1 MIDRNA
7 FRISGLFL
15 LIMVAATVWR
25 LSLLP
30 DWRHMPVGGGHAIT
44 GLVLFAAPLSLLI
57 TMVVPYLPKLLM
69 SDVGDSKQA
78 WGRWNGRW
86 IVSQGA
92 IIVVLQA
99 FILTRSLGALPLP
112 AEMIARG
119 TVALMGLMFMTMG
132 NIIPKAPS
140 MPAGADP
147 RALNPWQQS
156 RQMRLIGKLLFG
168 LGLLLAVSGILLPP
182 QLWRPAF
189 LCLGLAAFAVAIWYT
204 VKLRREPAR
213 LP

>member
-30 DWRHMPVGGGHAIT
+30 DWRHMPVGGGHTIT

-92 IIVVLQA
+92 IIFALQVIVL
-99 FILTRSLGALPLP
+99 IHSLGVLPLP
-112 AEMIARG
+112 AEMIVRV
-119 TVALMGLMFMTMG
+119 TVVLMGLMFMTMG

-168 LGLLLAVSGILLPP
+168 LGLLLAIGGMLLPP
-182 QLWRPAF
+182 EFLRSAF
-189 LCLGLAAFAVAIWYT
+189 LYFGLAALAAGIWYG